1 MKSKALNILK
11 VYLHWCKLT
20 GVFIMIPLSSG
31 ITCLT
36 ALLNGKQIPYYIW
49 LVFLPLLIL
58 FLFPKIIFYTRKYQ
72 IKKDIEDGFW
82 NGMDKSE
89 IIKIFEKTNNSILS
103 DSMYKSDLIK
113 LNEYAKRILN
123 EKENK

>member
-1 MKSKALNILK
+1 
-11 VYLHWCKLT
+11 
-20 GVFIMIPLSSG
+20 MIPLSSG

-72 IKKDIEDGFW
+72 IKKDIEDDFW

-89 IIKIFEKTNNSILS
+89 IIKIIEKTNSSILS